1 MAPVRDGIGYDD
13 WGRAV
18 RPSMYSS
25 GGDVIQPRTRVFMRM
40 GSWSAVVATAIV
52 VVVSAQAPARKDATA
67 VYQRLWSTT
76 ATDDAGALARD
87 LAAAGV
93 SVDEAYAH
101 LARGR
106 AYSADVPRGVVREIR
121 RDGDI
126 EFPYTIDVPSSY
138 DASRPHQ
145 VRVQLHGGVMR
156 PEGTPR
162 GDGSIGALRGAD
174 HQIYVMPNAWREA
187 PWWTERQA
195 ANVAAIL
202 DAVKRRYNVDENRVV
217 LSGVSD
223 GATAAFYMA
232 MRDTT
237 PYASF
242 LPLNG
247 FILVLRN
254 RDIGIREPLYPHNL
268 SNKPFFVVNG
278 GQDPLYPTSRVT
290 PYVEHFKAAGLDVTY
305 RPQADGGHNTAWW
318 PTVKDE
324 FEAFVAAHPRR
335 PHPAQLTWETDSSG
349 LRNRAHWL
357 VIDKLDPAGARVGDA
372 PPADLPDLNDFASGT
387 MLNFGIRTSGSRVTA
402 VTPGSNAE
410 KIGLRPEDVF
420 VSINGQAVPR
430 GLDPLELLGIYESGS
445 ALTIVVA
452 REHDPVEL
460 SGIYEPVPTKRVR
473 PIFQYD
479 TSGGRV
485 DLVRDGNTITAH
497 TRGVQSFRLLLSPAV
512 IDFSAPVKVVA
523 NGRTV
528 FDGRVRKDLETLIRW
543 AVRDNDRTMLYA
555 AELPISL
562 PR

>member
-1 MAPVRDGIGYDD
+1 MRSSIL
-13 WGRAV
+13 
-18 RPSMYSS
+18 SS
-25 GGDVIQPRTRVFMRM
+25 GGDVIQARGRAFIRI
-40 GSWSAVVATAIV
+40 GSWVTVVATAVAV
-52 VVVSAQAPARKDATA
+52 VVVSAQAPAPKDAA
-67 VYQRLWSTT
+67 SVYQRVWSAT
-76 ATDDAGALARD
+76 AREDASALARD

-93 SVDEAYAH
+93 SVDDAYAH
-101 LARGR
+101 LERGR
-106 AYSADVPRGVVREIR
+106 AYSADVPRGVVRETR

-138 DASRPHQ
+138 DPSHPHQ

-156 PEGTPR
+156 PDGVPR

-174 HQIYVMPNAWREA
+174 NQIYVIPNAWREA
-187 PWWTERQA
+187 PWWTERQTE
-195 ANVAAIL
+195 NVAAIL

-254 RDIGIREPLYPHNL
+254 RDIGIREALYPHNL

-278 GQDPLYPTSRVT
+278 GQDPLYPTARVS
-290 PYVEHFKAAGLDVTY
+290 PFIEHFKAAGLDVTY

-324 FEAFVAAHPRR
+324 FEAFVATHPRL
-335 PHPAQLTWETDSSG
+335 PHPPAITWETDSAG

-357 VIDKLDPAGARVGDA
+357 VIDKLDPAGARPGDA
-372 PPADLPDLNDFASGT
+372 APAELPDLNDFASGT

-410 KIGLRPEDVF
+410 KLGLRPEDVF

-430 GLDPLELLGIYESGS
+430 GLDPLELLGIYESGVTV
-445 ALTIVVA
+445 TIVVA
-452 REHDPVEL
+452 RENDPVEL
-460 SGIYEPVPTKRVR
+460 SGIYQPVPTKRVR

-479 TSGGRV
+479 KSGGRV
-485 DLVRDGNTITAH
+485 DLVREANTFTAH
-497 TRGVQSFRLLLSPAV
+497 TRGVESFRLLLSPAV
-512 IDFSAPVKVVA
+512 IDFSKPVKVVA

-528 FDGRVRKDLETLIRW
+528 FDGPVRKDLETLMRW

-555 AELPISL
+555 AELSISL